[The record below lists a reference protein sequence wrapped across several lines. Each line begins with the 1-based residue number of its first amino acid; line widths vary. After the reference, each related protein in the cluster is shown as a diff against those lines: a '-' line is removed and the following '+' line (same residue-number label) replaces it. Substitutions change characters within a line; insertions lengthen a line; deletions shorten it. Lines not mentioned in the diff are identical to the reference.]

1 MARKKRARK
10 VATRKVSKKAIFGTE
25 DLNKKIKIVLNNFLL
40 FVALSLV
47 ASLFGFV
54 IPISNTVLLTLF
66 QAMATIFGFVALAF
80 LITLLV
86 LVIMKI
92 IKKK

>member
-1 MARKKRARK
+1 MVKKKRVRK
-10 VATRKVSKKAIFGTE
+10 AAKRKVSKKVAFGSG
-25 DLNKKIKIVLNNFLL
+25 DLKKKIKIVLNNFLL
-40 FVALSLV
+40 FVALFLV
-47 ASLFGFV
+47 SSIFGLV
-54 IPISNTVLLTLF
+54 IPFKNETLTNLF
-66 QAMATIFGFVALAF
+66 LAMTAIFGSVALAF